1 MADEVEIFYN
11 DKIEVTTTG
20 SNEVRVKL
28 TEQGPLGPT
37 GPMGSVTPEL
47 TALKNQAAA
56 SASAAAASE
65 GKAKTSE
72 TNAKASETNAKASE
86 TAAASSKTAAKV
98 SETNAANSQTAAAAA
113 AAAAK
118 TSETSSK
125 TSETNSKASET
136 AAKTSETNS
145 KASETSAY
153 SSASSAKTS
162 ETNARASQTAAANS
176 QAAAKLSE
184 TNAKVSE
191 NAAAGSASAAL
202 ASQNA
207 AGTSETKAKASET
220 AAKASEVAAK
230 TSETNS
236 KASEDSALSAKI
248 NASESAKAAKASE
261 EASKLSEI
269 AADNSQSEAAA
280 SAAAAKTSE
289 TAAKLSEVN
298 AGASE
303 LNAKASETASGV
315 SNLEAQNAKTD
326 AEAAQQASELARDD
340 AQEAK
345 ASARASLT
353 QAEAA
358 RDAAQT
364 AESNAEAA
372 AVDATQS
379 RVSAA
384 ASAEAAAASAAEA
397 SKFDPAVFPTK
408 ANNGSDFA
416 DPNLVRENIG
426 AQIKLDTVTQVD
438 AEAGTSTEER
448 IWTPLRV
455 KQAIAALAAAVVHRH
470 NVSDIDGLQD
480 ILDGLLVNTV
490 FTGVPTVPTPE
501 AGDRS
506 LQIANT
512 EYVRLALDE
521 LVGAAPGTL
530 DTLQEIA
537 QALGDDPNFAAT
549 ITQNLAGKSDIGH
562 KHTVAEITDLSDALA
577 PLAPK
582 ASPAFEGAP
591 TAPTQ
596 DHADNSTK
604 LATTAHVKEAI
615 ANSGL
620 STEGHKHA
628 IADVTGLQ
636 DALDGKS
643 DSGHKH
649 EIADVNGL
657 NAALNAKAPLAS
669 PALTGTPTAPTQAV
683 GDNSTRLATTGF
695 VKTAVENGVAGKAD
709 ASHTHA
715 VADVSGLQT
724 ALDGKAA
731 LASPTFSGAPKVPT
745 AAAGTNTTQAAS
757 TAFVMA
763 AIAGFSTTWEIKD
776 VNGLQAALNSK
787 LPLSGGSV
795 NGTVSA
801 SLTHRDG
808 GGYFNIG
815 SYSTATYG
823 SGYGRVWYNAN
834 GNAITFQSGSDSTA
848 RTALIAGAGDFSG
861 TIIGRT
867 SDAFRLQNGGN
878 AVIQRKD
885 GSTFYFL
892 ISDTETGSWN
902 ALRPFYFNLSS
913 GRVTIGN
920 GLTVNGGIASSSN
933 ISVGGA
939 ELQTNGNIVGSIW
952 NNIGAGD
959 AYTAIVNRIESR
971 CQAWAVQESNRK
983 ARKGASWDQW
993 NFTSHDQRAQNGTG
1007 ENIYF
1012 TAKVS
1017 GGNAGVYLQISPDN
1031 NTFWTVGEP
1040 AYVPNVGYIPQYSA
1054 GCLPPGWWMR
1064 IIRTTGQYNANV
1076 ILVW

>member
-11 DKIEVTTTG
+11 DKIEVTATG

-28 TEQGPLGPT
+28 TEQGPIGPT

-118 TSETSSK
+118 TSETNSK

-236 KASEDSALSAKI
+236 KASEDAALSAKI

-448 IWTPLRV
+448 IWTPQRV

-596 DHADNSTK
+596 NHADNSTK

-636 DALDGKS
+636 GALDGKS

-801 SLTHRDG
+801 SLTHRDN

-815 SYSTATYG
+815 SYSAATYG
-823 SGYGRVWYNAN
+823 SGYGQIWFNYN
-834 GNAITFQSGSDSTA
+834 GNAFQFQSGGA
-848 RTALIAGAGDFSG
+848 RSKLIAGAADFSG
-861 TIIGRT
+861 TIVGST

-959 AYTAIVNRIESR
+959 AYTAITNRIESR
-971 CQAWAVQESNRK
+971 CAAWARQEAGYRARK
-983 ARKGASWDQW
+983 AGSWDQW

-1007 ENIYF
+1007 ENIYY
-1012 TAKVS
+1012 TARVTAS
-1017 GGNAGVYLQISPDN
+1017 QLGVYLQVSPDN
-1031 NTFWTVGEP
+1031 NTYWTVGGP
-1040 AYVPNVGYIPQYSA
+1040 PGAGTDYTG

-1064 IIRTTGQYNANV
+1064 IIRQSGSYSANV